1 MDRQVWRSALEA
13 GNYDLLSSDGRENG
27 GVNGQ
32 EEAME
37 VHSPA
42 HLRARDR

>member
-1 MDRQVWRSALEA
+1 MWRSALEE
-13 GNYDLLSSDGRENG
+13 GNYDLLSSEGRENG
-27 GVNGQ
+27 GVNGR

-37 VHSPA
+37 VDSPA